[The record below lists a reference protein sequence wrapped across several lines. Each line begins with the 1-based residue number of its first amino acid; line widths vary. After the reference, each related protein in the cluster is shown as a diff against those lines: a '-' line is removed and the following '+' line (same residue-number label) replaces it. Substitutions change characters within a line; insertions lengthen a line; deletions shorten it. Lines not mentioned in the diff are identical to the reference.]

1 MIIDTA
7 VIAAGG
13 EGKRMKESG
22 IMIPKPL
29 VSFLGKPL
37 ISYVIDSLLANNI
50 TKIIIFI
57 KPLAFCM

>member
-29 VSFLGKPL
+29 VSFQGKPL
-37 ISYVIDSLLANNI
+37 ISYFLYPDTEYIYG
-50 TKIIIFI
+50 I
-57 KPLAFCM
+57 KMYFQRKR